1 LIIDTSALIAIL
13 RDEADAPDIALAIE
27 RAEIRKI
34 SAANYLETAVV
45 IDASRDPI
53 ASRRFDELVDTAELR
68 VEPVT
73 HDQARIAREAY
84 RDFGKCSGHKASLN
98 FGDCFAYALA
108 KSTGEAL
115 LFEGSDFSHTDLE
128 PALLAAPSAE
138 DAG

>member
-13 RDEADAPDIALAIE
+13 RDENDAPDIALAIE
-27 RAEIRKI
+27 RAPVRRI

-45 IDASRDPI
+45 IDASRNPI
-53 ASRRFDELVDTAELR
+53 ASRRFDELVDTAELHI
-68 VEPVT
+68 EPVT

-84 RDFGKCSGHKASLN
+84 RDFGKGSGHKAGLN

-115 LFEGSDFSHTDLE
+115 LYKGDDFGHTDLGA
-128 PALLAAPSAE
+128 ALPPE
-138 DAG
+138 KER